1 MECKDY
7 GHNSVEKTLGELRGP
22 GRQELVGGTS
32 GGRWS
37 TEGKRRPKVHT
48 TGKIIHTSRISSVPH
63 VASAP
68 LAHFT
73 SPTALTSQHL
83 VLPLE
88 GPKAERAGG
97 PSSGVIRSERGPAL
111 MPSLLHPR
119 RRLAAGET
127 CAPGGRA
134 QGAGRRGNARAVF
147 LRRERERARAGA
159 GGRCGKPEGRGRG
172 AGRGSWE
179 RASSTAAGRVR
190 VCEAAAA
197 HRRAQSAASRG
208 CEQQGAA
215 ALLSG
220 ENSGSSDLSNGRA
233 RGRRRRRRAPRDP
246 QGPGAGGRRRGNA
259 GRRPGGAGGQ

>member
-97 PSSGVIRSERGPAL
+97 PSSGVIGSERGPAL

-147 LRRERERARAGA
+147 LRRERARAGA

-179 RASSTAAGRVR
+179 RASSAAAGRVR

-197 HRRAQSAASRG
+197 HRRAQIAASRG